1 MVYPRHLLPENILS
15 TTFSPRKFFYPLRF
29 FSKNILSVAASL
41 GKFII
46 RAILYEKN
54 DNPQLHHFS
63 QRNLSLRKSFI
74 RDILSEKKSF
84 PHNFFEEKIIFP
96 QQFPYEKYVSA
107 LLPLWKCVNRN
118 IFSTKK
124 PHHFLPANV
133 LSAPFSHRK
142 CLIPKIFSKEII
154 YPELFSLFKYLSS
167 IFYKKIMRIIFCYK
181 IFHPHYF
188 LTENVLSAPFFQK
201 YILSETYSPRK
212 SFMRS
217 ILSEKNAY
225 PHLFREKKL
234 FFLWKIFIR
243 TTSLKKTFFYNNKKN
258 IRIIFFQEMF
268 YPHHFSPTKYFFRR
282 FFYEIDLPTTIT
294 SGQWFIRNIYSMK
307 IFYPRLFS
315 PRRCFIHIVFS
326 PKIFGKKICYPHV
339 YLFKNILSSTPF
351 FSHKNILSA
360 EFFSRKWIIRDI
372 SFTGMIYPQHLIY

>member
-167 IFYKKIMRIIFCYK
+167 IFYEKIMRIIFCYK
-181 IFHPHYF
+181 IFHPHHF
-188 LTENVLSAPFFQK
+188 LPENVLSAPFFPK
-201 YILSETYSPRK
+201 KNILFATYSQRK
-212 SFMRS
+212 SFFRS
-217 ILSEKNAY
+217 IFTEKNAY
-225 PHLFREKKL
+225 LHSFSKKII
-234 FFLWKIFIR
+234 FPIKNIYPYKFPYENIFLRKKI
-243 TTSLKKTFFYNNKKN
+243 

-268 YPHHFSPTKYFFRR
+268 YSPTIFLPRKYFICG
-282 FFYEIDLPTTIT
+282 FFSTKLIYLRQFLHENGLSATFTR
-294 SGQWFIRNIYSMK
+294 WKYFIRD
-307 IFYPRLFS
+307 FF
-315 PRRCFIHIVFS
+315 PRRCFIRIVFS
-326 PKIFGKKICYPHV
+326 TKIF
-339 YLFKNILSSTPF
+339 
-351 FSHKNILSA
+351 
-360 EFFSRKWIIRDI
+360 
-372 SFTGMIYPQHLIY
+372 